1 MMSRMKVKHLAVVL
15 SLLTGIYLI
24 DQIGVLP
31 HFKAKDYYSEFEY
44 PMTVDISI
52 HMDRLRY
59 GKDPLVAPI
68 NDHDYV
74 IKRKASSKCL
84 VEDPSDIQ
92 QKIRV
97 IYLVKSALDHF
108 EHRKIIRKTWGY
120 ERRFSDVPIR
130 TVFLLGSP
138 RNPEDELHQK
148 IKEEYDQFGDIVQGD
163 FIDDYYNN
171 TIKAM
176 MGLRWASEICPYSR
190 FYAFF
195 DDDYYVSTRNLLRFL
210 RNPVNYPRYLEED
223 VIHFDGNNYEGPS
236 ANQRKL
242 TQIVDFDLP
251 DDVKLF
257 AGYVI
262 HSRPLRQKFSK
273 WYLSL
278 EDYPYHMLPPYVT
291 GKRKTLL

>member
-1 MMSRMKVKHLAVVL
+1 M
-15 SLLTGIYLI
+15 G
-24 DQIGVLP
+24 
-31 HFKAKDYYSEFEY
+31 
-44 PMTVDISI
+44 
-52 HMDRLRY
+52 
-59 GKDPLVAPI
+59 
-68 NDHDYV
+68 
-74 IKRKASSKCL
+74 
-84 VEDPSDIQ
+84 
-92 QKIRV
+92 
-97 IYLVKSALDHF
+97 
-108 EHRKIIRKTWGY
+108 
-120 ERRFSDVPIR
+120 PIR

-257 AGYVI
+257 DDVYLGLISKKIEIEPFHSDEFHFYHKPYTIKGYQYVVGSHGFSDPGVLEKVWNKQKEAG
-262 HSRPLRQKFSK
+262 
-273 WYLSL
+273 
-278 EDYPYHMLPPYVT
+278 
-291 GKRKTLL
+291 